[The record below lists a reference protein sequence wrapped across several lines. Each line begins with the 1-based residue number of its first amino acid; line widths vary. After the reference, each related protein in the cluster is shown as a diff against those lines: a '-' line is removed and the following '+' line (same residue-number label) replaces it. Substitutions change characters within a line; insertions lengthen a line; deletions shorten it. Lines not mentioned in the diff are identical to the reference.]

1 MRSLILAT
9 TTKSRPESVR
19 ISSFASHMD
28 WGRLPADLE
37 VHYPRGG
44 HGMPRNR
51 IVWVPD
57 QSLCR
62 IASRPLQ
69 RGCAIPGPMTIPHGQ
84 FRSESPLAI
93 SHCLPPTPPQP
104 STACSSAAFLEGLI
118 PVIPAAPHVAGTV
131 SPVSSHVSTP
141 SRDLPAQVVSPAYP
155 RPTQHEPG
163 AGGGAGTVHLVTTR
177 SPVFTTPESSS
188 STRL

>member
-9 TTKSRPESVR
+9 TTKSHPESVR

-28 WGRLPADLE
+28 WGRLPADRG

-51 IVWVPD
+51 IVWF
-57 QSLCR
+57 LTR
-62 IASRPLQ
+62 AFATLASQPLQ

-131 SPVSSHVSTP
+131 SLVFSHVSTP
-141 SRDLPAQVVSPAYP
+141 FRGLPAQVVSPAYP

-177 SPVFTTPESSS
+177 SPVFTTPESS
-188 STRL
+188 

>member
-28 WGRLPADLE
+28 WGRLPADRG

-104 STACSSAAFLEGLI
+104 STACSSAAFLGSLI
-118 PVIPAAPHVAGTV
+118 PWSPPLRTLQGLSLWFPLTFPSLSGTFWPKLYPLPTPGQPSMSQAPVVA
-131 SPVSSHVSTP
+131 
-141 SRDLPAQVVSPAYP
+141 
-155 RPTQHEPG
+155 PG
-163 AGGGAGTVHLVTTR
+163 L
-177 SPVFTTPESSS
+177 SI
-188 STRL
+188 